1 MTDRF
6 QYQHIAT
13 RFSDRIEWLFFDS
26 LLQDRVFLVFYF
38 RIRECTARR
47 ELLSSAGNIYT
58 PAWVPELKAS
68 LPPEAMAEAIGIAL
82 TLK

>member
-6 QYQHIAT
+6 RYQHHAA

-26 LLQDRVFLVFYF
+26 LRQERIFLVFCLQT
-38 RIRECTARR
+38 RTIQAERTAFDIGRTI
-47 ELLSSAGNIYT
+47 A
-58 PAWVPELKAS
+58 PAWTKELEAS
-68 LPPEAMAEAIGIAL
+68 LPPEAMAEAIGISL